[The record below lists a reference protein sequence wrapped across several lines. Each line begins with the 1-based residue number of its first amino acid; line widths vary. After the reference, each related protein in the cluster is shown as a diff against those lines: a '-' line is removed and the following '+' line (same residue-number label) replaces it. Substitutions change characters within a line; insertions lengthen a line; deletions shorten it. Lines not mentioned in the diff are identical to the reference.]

1 MRTIL
6 FASGGTGGHVFPA
19 IAIAQAIWNLDSS
32 FRIIFAGRS
41 APSMEERLLSSQYDY
56 RHIKAVPLARNN
68 MKQNLL
74 LPFNLLSSVLGA
86 AKLLKKEKPK
96 FIVATGGYVALPVML
111 AAIFSRIPFYAIEP
125 NAVMGVA
132 NKICAKYARKIY
144 IASKT
149 LGNPVR
155 KMPKNLPAP
164 EIFADSGK
172 FRILI
177 TGGSQGALGIN
188 KKIEQISEQIFGNE
202 NLSVVWQAGE
212 KHAYALLEKYGDAKN
227 VCITAFLDNIY
238 SYMQHADLIISRS
251 GASTLAEILAF
262 GKASILLPYPY
273 ATANHQEHNA
283 RAVERE
289 GAAFVELDS
298 EPNALWKKI
307 KNLMNDEE
315 KRNKMSKRADELGE
329 LNRRAANDIARDIC
343 ST

>member
-1 MRTIL
+1 MRNAF
-6 FASGGTGGHVFPA
+6 FACGGTGGHVFPA
-19 IAIAQAIWNLDSS
+19 VAVAEAIRNLDSS
-32 FRIIFAGRS
+32 FKIIFAGRA

-68 MKQNLL
+68 IRQNLL
-74 LPFNLLSSVLGA
+74 LPFNLPSSVFGA
-86 AKLLKKEKPK
+86 AKLLKKEKPE

-111 AAIFSRIPFYAIEP
+111 AAILKRVPFYAIEP

-132 NKICAKYARKIY
+132 NKICAKFAKKVYT
-144 IASKT
+144 ASKT

-155 KMPKNLPAP
+155 KMPGNLPPP
-164 EIFADSGK
+164 EVFANGEK
-172 FRILI
+172 FRVLI

-188 KKIEQISEQIFGNE
+188 KKIEQISEQIFGE
-202 NLSVVWQAGE
+202 GSLSVVWQAGA
-212 KHAYALLEKYGDAKN
+212 KHANALIEKYNAKN

-238 SYMQHADLIISRS
+238 AYMQHADLIISRS

-283 RAVERE
+283 RAVEKE

-298 EPNALWKKI
+298 ETNSIWEKITSLMKDRKK
-307 KNLMNDEE
+307 LED
-315 KRNKMSKRADELGE
+315 MSRRAGELGE
-329 LNRRAANDIARDIC
+329 LNRRAADDIARDIC
-343 ST
+343 LT